1 MKTLIYGF
9 FLFGEVMGYNLN
21 FSNRSFFGY
30 IESESLLSLTMRRIR
45 GWICG
50 NEAITKIMLVSKGTV
65 FEGQIGIKR
74 EDVKTF
80 FQNDTSIVFTSG
92 YVIDFPNDKPEII
105 FFGQQSQEASIEI
118 ILSSGEKLSSNIF
131 PIFTVTQ
138 EAFFSSAVP
147 RSEKLIHP
155 RWTEFLSAKYNK
167 PDTEILEVGSRRVT
181 GAQLENFFSKAHYT
195 GFDIHPGENVDVV
208 GDAHKLS
215 TYFDKQFDLI
225 FSSAVFEHLAMPWIV
240 SREIIKLLKLSGSV
254 FVETHYSFSSHERP
268 WHFFQFSEQALK
280 ILFPRQFGIECI
292 EAGVSNPIIG
302 FFPPDVHPPLRN
314 RRVREL
320 YCHSEFLGIKVEE
333 IENLS
338 WETVN
343 ISALVEHT
351 AYPVKKENS

>member
-1 MKTLIYGF
+1 
-9 FLFGEVMGYNLN
+9 MGYGLS

-30 IESESLLSLTMRRIR
+30 IESESIVSLTTRRIR
-45 GWICG
+45 GWIKG
-50 NEAITKIMLVSKGTV
+50 QETITKIMLVRRNEIFT
-65 FEGQIGIKR
+65 GQLGIKR
-74 EDVKTF
+74 DDVKNF
-80 FQNDTSIVFTSG
+80 FQNDTSPLFTSG
-92 YVIDFPNDKPEII
+92 YLIDFPNDKPEVI
-105 FFGQQSQEASIEI
+105 FFGQQSQEAHIDI
-118 ILSSGEKLSSNIF
+118 IVSSGEQLSSNTF

-138 EAFFSSAVP
+138 EAFFTSAVP
-147 RSEKLIHP
+147 RAEKLIHP

-167 PDTEILEVGSRRVT
+167 PDAEILEIGSRRVT
-181 GAQLENFFSKAHYT
+181 GARLEKLFPKAHYT

-208 GDAHKLS
+208 GDAHRLS
-215 TYFDKQFDLI
+215 SYFNKQFDLI

-240 SREIIKLLKLSGSV
+240 SKEIIKLLKVSGSV

-302 FFPPDVHPPLRN
+302 FFAPDVHPPLRN

-333 IENLS
+333 SEKLS

-351 AYPVKKENS
+351 MYPIKKENL